1 MGLLED
7 IVGKV
12 QQQMGASHTPKHS
25 DLIGHLMQMLGS
37 GGGLGGLAGLTQLFN
52 QGGLGNIVQSWIGT
66 GQNLPIS
73 PAQLQQVLGNGQLQ
87 QLAAKM
93 GMDQNQLT
101 QELAHLLPRVVDHLT
116 PAGTLPEG
124 DLMGGAMDMLKK
136 LL

>member
-7 IVGKV
+7 LVGKV

-25 DLIGHLMQMLGS
+25 DLIGHLMQLLGG

-52 QGGLGNIVQSWIGT
+52 QGGLGTVMQSWIGT

-73 PAQLQQVLGNGQLQ
+73 PEQLQQVLGNGQLQ

-93 GMDQNQLT
+93 GMDQGQLT
-101 QELAHLLPRVVDHLT
+101 QELSHLLPRVVDHLT
-116 PAGTLPEG
+116 PAGKLPEG
-124 DLMGGAMDMLKK
+124 DLMGSAMDMLKK
-136 LL
+136 MM

>member
-7 IVGKV
+7 LVGKV

-25 DLIGHLMQMLGS
+25 DLIGHLIQLLGT
-37 GGGLGGLAGLTQLFN
+37 GGGVGGLTGLAQMFN
-52 QGGLGNIVQSWIGT
+52 QGGLGTIMQSWIGT

-93 GMDQNQLT
+93 GMDQGQLT
-101 QELAHLLPRVVDHLT
+101 QELSHLLPRVVDHLT
-116 PAGTLPEG
+116 PAGKLPEG

>member
-25 DLIGHLMQMLGS
+25 DLIGHLMQMLGT

-93 GMDQNQLT
+93 GMDQGQLT
-101 QELAHLLPRVVDHLT
+101 QELSHLLPRVVDHLT
-116 PAGTLPEG
+116 PAGKLPEG
-124 DLMGGAMDMLKK
+124 DLMGGAVDMLKK

>member
-7 IVGKV
+7 LVGKV

-25 DLIGHLMQMLGS
+25 DLIGHLMQLLGS

-52 QGGLGNIVQSWIGT
+52 QGGLGHVMQSWIGT

-73 PAQLQQVLGNGQLQ
+73 PEQLQQVLGSGQLQ
-87 QLAAKM
+87 QLATKV
-93 GMDQNQLT
+93 GMDPGQLT
-101 QELAHLLPRVVDHLT
+101 QELSHLLPRVADHLT
-116 PAGTLPEG
+116 PAGKRPEG

-136 LL
+136 LM

>member
-1 MGLLED
+1 MGLLD
-7 IVGKV
+7 DLVGKV

-25 DLIGHLMQMLGS
+25 DLIGHLMQMLGT
-37 GGGLGGLAGLTQLFN
+37 GGGLGGLAGLVQLFN
-52 QGGLGNIVQSWIGT
+52 QGGLGNVVQSWIST

-73 PAQLQQVLGNGQLQ
+73 AQQIQQVLGSGQLQ

-93 GMDQNQLT
+93 GMDQAQLS
-101 QELAHLLPRVVDHLT
+101 QELSHLLPHVVDHLT

-136 LL
+136 FM